1 MNRKSS
7 FKQKASKP
15 SVFKS
20 LRNNAREAAEYISG
34 IPYTPKYDK
43 DIEVRTPGRGVNGE
57 SSN

>member
-34 IPYTPKYDK
+34 IPYIPKYDK
-43 DIEVRTPGRGVNGE
+43 DIEVRTPGRGMNGE